1 MSDSIPS
8 SANESFWKEILE
20 EDITFLPD
28 IDFFVPL
35 PAEDVEDGF
44 RTGVWPVRPPPVD
57 GLMFVRNNVTLATV
71 PEGSLWDCKP
81 KDAFE
86 IRFK

>member
-8 SANESFWKEILE
+8 SANESFWNPILE
-20 EDITFLPD
+20 EDITVLPN
-28 IDFFVPL
+28 IEFFVPL
-35 PAEDVEDGF
+35 PAKDVENRF
-44 RTGVWPVRPPPVD
+44 FTGVWPVRPPPVY